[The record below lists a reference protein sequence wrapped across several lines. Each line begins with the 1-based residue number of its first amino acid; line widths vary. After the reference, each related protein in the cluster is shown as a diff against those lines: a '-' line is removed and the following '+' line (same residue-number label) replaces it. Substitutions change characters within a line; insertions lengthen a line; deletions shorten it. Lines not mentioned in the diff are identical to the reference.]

1 METMTIDVMVDGRAT
16 ITDPRG
22 RKAYLSA
29 DQWAYIQSQRIEI
42 RAANGERIEKFWYAK
57 ALEYHV
63 LSQNTQRSSQKYS
76 A

>member
-22 RKAYLSA
+22 RKAYLTS

-42 RAANGERIEKFWYAK
+42 RAASGERIEKFWYAK

-63 LSQNTQRSSQKYS
+63 LTQNATSSRKK
-76 A
+76 